1 MNKLARLA
9 GALALCAA
17 AVFAGDCMSG
27 TDCANC
33 CPLGVLDGLPQ
44 SLDLA
49 PQSFGDNESG
59 GIVGAA
65 VDTQTRGETL

>member
-33 CPLGVLDGLPQ
+33 CPLAKQANERVANGNEA
-44 SLDLA
+44 LA
-49 PQSFGDNESG
+49 VS
-59 GIVGAA
+59 
-65 VDTQTRGETL
+65 TTLRGSYVKTILANLETI